1 MTATSKSKPDISA
14 LTSVDVENLATRLD
28 RDDYAN
34 PFEGLE
40 DWHLLRAIAF
50 QRPELAEPYA
60 YLLEVEAWDED

>member
-14 LTSVDVENLATRLD
+14 LTPVDVENLATRLD